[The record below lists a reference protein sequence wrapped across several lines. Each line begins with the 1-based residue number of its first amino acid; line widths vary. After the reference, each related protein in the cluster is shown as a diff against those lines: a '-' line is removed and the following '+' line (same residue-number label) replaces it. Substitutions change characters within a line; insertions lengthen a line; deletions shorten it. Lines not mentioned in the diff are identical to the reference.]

1 VNSLLW
7 ILGKCSILKNHNFLT
22 FVKNKVI
29 MIKVIF
35 FFLALFLTTQILAQ
49 VDTNFCRTFTNFVI
63 FNETQNNAK
72 ELDLEEMGLDT
83 IQRDGEDDLDFTLR
97 KTRANI
103 SRFLYDKKEVYSV
116 HYNLYNPEDAFIIN
130 DLDKKFAYYKE
141 TINLEGFS
149 PDYAGSRTQLISMF
163 EGCASYSKAKII
175 KEPFNKNEFLSK
187 ELQTFYDGLFM
198 DVYRIDNPLS
208 NLRIVLNTNTSASLG
223 HLYIILVNKEFVK
236 EVITK

>member
-1 VNSLLW
+1 MLKLIISCG
-7 ILGKCSILKNHNFLT
+7 IL
-22 FVKNKVI
+22 I
-29 MIKVIF
+29 MSNQ
-35 FFLALFLTTQILAQ
+35 LFAQI
-49 VDTNFCRTFTNFVI
+49 DTNFCRTFTDFVI

-72 ELDLEEMGLDT
+72 ELDREEMGLDT

-141 TINLEGFS
+141 SINLEGFS
-149 PDYAGSRTQLISMF
+149 PDYSGTRTQLMSMF
-163 EGCASYSKAKII
+163 EGCATYSKAKII

-187 ELQTFYDGLFM
+187 ELQSFYDGLYM
-198 DVYRIDNPLS
+198 DVYKIDNPLS
-208 NLRIVLNTNTSASLG
+208 NLRIVLNTNTSAALG
-223 HLYIILVNKEFVK
+223 HLYIILVNKDFIK
-236 EVITK
+236 EVITR